1 MRNLETFTHAPQTSM
16 GRYTRNTEIAPE
28 VIKYLEDESDLRPY
42 FTYKPMNNVL
52 SKSFRIQKDEGI
64 AVQIAGNAEV
74 PRAEDVEKMFTVFLM
89 RNATGY
95 KIDDDDRRI
104 NSDDKQYESKKM
116 TRALERLYKKER
128 IDMKNVFI
136 AAAQGT
142 MTYPAT
148 GITVD
153 AIRDAVTTMITTNVS
168 EFGTDE
174 VEPDTIFMSYASFR
188 QLQLDPD
195 FKYVPEIFQRLLL
208 EGKISQ
214 GASRSPLSG
223 PTGQVIDGLQIVLMN
238 ELGTDIILL
247 DSRKEALWLCEDQAP
262 KVSRY
267 RDEEHISDITDI
279 RHDQQPVCVKPECLY
294 KLTKATSS

>member
-1 MRNLETFTHAPQTSM
+1 MKNLETFTHSPQTSR
-16 GRYTRNTEIAPE
+16 GRYTHNTEVAPE
-28 VIKYLEDESDLRPY
+28 IIKYLEDESDLRPY

-52 SKSFRIQKDEGI
+52 SKSFRIQKEEGI

-104 NSDDKQYESKKM
+104 NSDDPQYESKKM

-128 IDMKNVFI
+128 VDMRNVFL

-142 MTYPAT
+142 MTYPKT

-153 AIRDAVTTMITTNVS
+153 AIKDAVTVMVTTNVS

-174 VEPDTIFMSYASFR
+174 VEPDTIFMSYKVFR
-188 QLQLDPD
+188 ELQLDPA
-195 FKYVPEIFQRLLL
+195 FKYIPEIFQRLLL

-214 GASRSPLSG
+214 NASTSPLSG

-238 ELGTDIILL
+238 ELGDDVILL

-262 KVSRY
+262 KVSKY

-279 RHDQQPVCVKPECLY
+279 RHDQQPVCVRPECLF
-294 KLTKATSS
+294 KLTKATE